1 MTSLASQRPREV
13 QSTLNILRQEMA
25 AFGYQPVDVPIIQP
39 ADLFLTRAG
48 DQILHRLFTFERHGV
63 SLSLRPEFTS
73 PALRRYIHEYAGDR
87 PAVVR
92 WQVAGIIF
100 EDDPAQDGL
109 SYERVSSGA
118 ECIGAA
124 GVGAEAEIIAMAAS
138 GCMAVGQPVA
148 KVVLGDAQLIR
159 NLLLSFA
166 LDARTERFV
175 LSQLSALSDTSRGIE
190 YVMDRFDAQ
199 LSTAGDIPALDVTDN
214 PEQVI
219 RTMLESNERG
229 RAMGGRTQAEI
240 ARRLV
245 QRHQRRSQRAR
256 LLEALQVLKQIAQI
270 AGSPETVFT
279 RLGRI
284 LEPEQWSASHDHWRR
299 LLELL
304 AAYGLHDEQF
314 ELVPVLARD
323 WEYYSGLM
331 FELYTADERHI
342 AGGGRYD
349 GFAQLIGSPVD
360 IPAVGFTYYL
370 DALLEGGTATPA
382 SSNSWSIVGEP
393 ADLSVVRWSQALRK
407 HGFNIRVAS
416 DLPDEP
422 LRQLIHADDQAI
434 LYDGVRYPFQDLPSL
449 IEKLKDFTST

>member
-1 MTSLASQRPREV
+1 
-13 QSTLNILRQEMA
+13 
-25 AFGYQPVDVPIIQP
+25 
-39 ADLFLTRAG
+39 
-48 DQILHRLFTFERHGV
+48 
-63 SLSLRPEFTS
+63 
-73 PALRRYIHEYAGDR
+73 
-87 PAVVR
+87 
-92 WQVAGIIF
+92 
-100 EDDPAQDGL
+100 
-109 SYERVSSGA
+109 
-118 ECIGAA
+118 
-124 GVGAEAEIIAMAAS
+124 
-138 GCMAVGQPVA
+138 
-148 KVVLGDAQLIR
+148 
-159 NLLLSFA
+159 
-166 LDARTERFV
+166 
-175 LSQLSALSDTSRGIE
+175 
-190 YVMDRFDAQ
+190 
-199 LSTAGDIPALDVTDN
+199 
-214 PEQVI
+214 
-219 RTMLESNERG
+219 
-229 RAMGGRTQAEI
+229 
-240 ARRLV
+240 
-245 QRHQRRSQRAR
+245 
-256 LLEALQVLKQIAQI
+256 VLKQIAQI